1 MAQALFGQAV
11 QGYVHLQQQ
20 LWGKS
25 QNYCLPV
32 SGFEVT

>member
-11 QGYVHLQQQ
+11 QGYIHLQQQ
-20 LWGKS
+20 FRGKS
-25 QNYCLPV
+25 QNYCLSV